1 VLVLI
6 KYMRYLTGSILIIC
20 VFLTGCASVSMLPES
35 ASEVDFSADEGKV
48 GWSKYAHTENFRGYT
63 PEQIYDSAKAGLGA
77 AGFSLRQASLAGGY
91 AKGEHGMTAHDWNII
106 AGVYFRENV
115 DGTKVK
121 VIIEGSKDIGFSG
134 DVTSDGWSGKILVA
148 MRNYLNAT
156 NTSIL
161 RVEKEDLK

>member
-1 VLVLI
+1 
-6 KYMRYLTGSILIIC
+6 MRYLIGSIILLSL
-20 VFLTGCASVSMLPES
+20 FLTGCASVSMLPES
-35 ASEVDFSADEGKV
+35 ASEVDFGANEGKV

-115 DGTKVK
+115 EGTKVK
-121 VIIEGSKDIGFSG
+121 IIIEGSKDIGFSG